1 MNLRKLKLIIELA
14 TTKEN
19 DPSFKQG
26 LTHLLELEGNAV
38 VERLDVQEAKLTDCP
53 SCHYRFWS
61 YSWHDPAD
69 CRSCGHSFVE

>member
-26 LTHLLELEGNAV
+26 LTDMLELDGNTV
-38 VERLDVQEAKLTDCP
+38 VERLDVQEAKLAECPRCHYKFWAYNWHTPPDCP
-53 SCHYRFWS
+53 SCGKS
-61 YSWHDPAD
+61 L
-69 CRSCGHSFVE
+69 VE

>member
-26 LTHLLELEGNAV
+26 LTNLLEFEGNAV
-38 VERLDVQEAKLTDCP
+38 VERLDVQEAKITECP
-53 SCHYRFWS
+53 RCHYRFWS
-61 YSWHDPAD
+61 YSFHDPAD